1 MFYDCGGSPGWLPLE
16 LVEVSQALVSLIR
29 TNSKISTSRPHVGNF
44 GCLIF
49 NFRFYFLT
57 FRIANVIVSTTIEY
71 QSCHMVMCWRRNF
84 FLHLVLPSLVERACV
99 VALFLLGDGKC
110 ALDKH
115 THIYVSTTETSL
127 CDLAASCW
135 LFHQCWNSLRCNSP
149 SFHYW
154 IHASQHAYQT
164 ISNSQFHGCI
174 HNWSGSVFC
183 QEGTHSMQVKPHLQR
198 GDVTWSCDSVLEPL
212 AGAVGQLAQFVHAL
226 VTRAKPKG
234 RVCHT
239 TGLWKSRYRP
249 YSTALGSIFRVYWS

>member
-115 THIYVSTTETSL
+115 THL
-127 CDLAASCW
+127 CQYYWDFPLWSSCQ
-135 LFHQCWNSLRCNSP
+135 LL
-149 SFHYW
+149 
-154 IHASQHAYQT
+154 T
-164 ISNSQFHGCI
+164 IPPMLKQFEVQQSQF
-174 HNWSGSVFC
+174 S
-183 QEGTHSMQVKPHLQR
+183 LL
-198 GDVTWSCDSVLEPL
+198 DSRVP
-212 AGAVGQLAQFVHAL
+212 ARIPDHQQL
-226 VTRAKPKG
+226 
-234 RVCHT
+234 
-239 TGLWKSRYRP
+239 
-249 YSTALGSIFRVYWS
+249 SISWLHP